1 MGKWV
6 NHYEWLCFSAHLI
19 SLFHWTLFISAAD
32 ATVAEITSTLS
43 RNSLCNTRPDSQ
55 QARKNCLR
63 ISASFYFTKGRF
75 NDGGKDRDTH
85 TKHFPRPRTLIW
97 QAWQYLTLQLSLPCP
112 GRQRCPATPGPRL
125 SSRALGSFVPA
136 ALLGPPGAS
145 ILSVMGG
152 HVPSPKQH
160 FLYSLQGLLKRGLM
174 FTFPIQC

>member
-1 MGKWV
+1 M
-6 NHYEWLCFSAHLI
+6 EER
-19 SLFHWTLFISAAD
+19 T
-32 ATVAEITSTLS
+32 E
-43 RNSLCNTRPDSQ
+43 
-55 QARKNCLR
+55 
-63 ISASFYFTKGRF
+63 
-75 NDGGKDRDTH
+75 TH
-85 TKHFPRPRTLIW
+85 IKLFPRPRTLIW

-152 HVPSPKQH
+152 HVPTPKQH

-174 FTFPIQC
+174 FTFPSQCWANCLVPLSLFTGYFLMEILNSCKTRERPGCNGTLSFCIHWRLDLSGEDKF

>member
-1 MGKWV
+1 MEKWV

-85 TKHFPRPRTLIW
+85 KAFSQAQNTDMTSMTVSDTAAFTSLPRETKVPRDSQAAPFIASSRFLCTRSSARPSWSQHLVCHGRPRSNT
-97 QAWQYLTLQLSLPCP
+97 
-112 GRQRCPATPGPRL
+112 
-125 SSRALGSFVPA
+125 
-136 ALLGPPGAS
+136 
-145 ILSVMGG
+145 
-152 HVPSPKQH
+152 
-160 FLYSLQGLLKRGLM
+160 
-174 FTFPIQC
+174 

>member
-1 MGKWV
+1 MEKWV

-55 QARKNCLR
+55 QARKTAFVFLLHSILQKVALTMEER
-63 ISASFYFTKGRF
+63 T
-75 NDGGKDRDTH
+75 DTH
-85 TKHFPRPRTLIW
+85 IKLFPRPRTLIW

-112 GRQRCPATPGPRL
+112 GRQRCPARPGPRL